1 MQREGIGIS
10 LKMEMDMVGGY
21 IGWVVFY
28 TNMLPD
34 QIICLCAGSVK
45 KQMLLVPKVENQR
58 PSVIIKTLK
67 LRKIAKLF
75 VRPSLNRAD
84 P

>member
-21 IGWVVFY
+21 IGWMVFY

-34 QIICLCAGSVK
+34 QIICLCDGSVK
-45 KQMLLVPKVENQR
+45 KQMLLVPKVEKTKTVCHHQDCKAEEDRQAFR
-58 PSVIIKTLK
+58 PSILE
-67 LRKIAKLF
+67 
-75 VRPSLNRAD
+75 SG
-84 P
+84 